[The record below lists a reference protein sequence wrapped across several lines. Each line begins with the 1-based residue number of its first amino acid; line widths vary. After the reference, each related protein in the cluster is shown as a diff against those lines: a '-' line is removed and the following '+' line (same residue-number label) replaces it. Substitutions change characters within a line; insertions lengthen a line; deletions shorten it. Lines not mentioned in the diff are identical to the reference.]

1 MFFIFSCSESTEN
14 NTQKESLQQEKTDEE
29 VAFTE
34 VLDDKVKTSQ
44 EMGKEG
50 YKRYGVESGIIETKL
65 SGVQN
70 GTETI
75 YFDNW
80 GMREAK
86 YSHTKIE
93 MMGVKRESK
102 IFTLIDGEW
111 IYNVDLSTNK
121 GTKIKNPMIT
131 SIAEQTGEKDFMQL
145 GEEVL
150 EKMGATKTGTE
161 ELLGKTCDV
170 WEAQA
175 MNMKLLVW
183 KGIPFKTTVNLGEQ
197 MGQSMD
203 SEIIIT
209 KFEEGVSISEDK
221 FKLPEGATFSNV
233 QLDLDAAKKMMG
245 QH

>member
-1 MFFIFSCSESTEN
+1 MFSCSN
-14 NTQKESLQQEKTDEE
+14 NTEQNQEETYQKEKTDDE

-34 VLDDKVKTSQ
+34 VLDDEAKTSQ
-44 EMGKEG
+44 QMGKEG
-50 YKRYGVESGIIETKL
+50 YKRYGIESGIIETKL
-65 SGVQN
+65 SGMQQ
-70 GTETI
+70 GTETV
-75 YFDNW
+75 YFDHW

-86 YSHTKIE
+86 YSHTKME

-111 IYNVDLSTNK
+111 IYNVDLTTNK
-121 GTKIKNPMIT
+121 GTKIKNPMIA

-161 ELLGKTCDV
+161 EILGKTCDV

-175 MNMKLLVW
+175 MNMRLLVW
-183 KGIPFKTTVNLGEQ
+183 KGIPFKTTVSLGEQ
-197 MGQSMD
+197 MGQDMN

-209 KFEEGVSISEDK
+209 KFDEGVSISEDK
-221 FKLPEGATFSNV
+221 FKLPKGAIFSNV
-233 QLDLDAAKKMMG
+233 ELDLDAAKKMMG
-245 QH
+245 Q